1 MSETVIKVQNLSK
14 QYRIGSKEGYKTFR
28 ETLVDAAKAPFLRAQ
43 EAWCIARRAWSKSI
57 NSKLPALSSEL
68 FAPSSVPSEGA
79 SLPPA
84 LSSELFAPSSSLSS
98 QRDDHIWALK
108 DVSFEVKQGEV
119 VGIIGRNGAGKSTLL
134 KVLSKITE
142 PTEGRVELRGRVG
155 SLLEVGTGFH
165 SELTGHENVYLYGA
179 ILGMDRWEI
188 THKFD
193 EIVAFAEL
201 EKFIDTPVKRYSSGM
216 YMRLAFAVA
225 AHLEPEI
232 LLVDEVLAVGDIQFQ
247 KKCLGKMGDVSK
259 AGRTILFVS
268 HNMGAIEQLCGHCI
282 LLENGTIKQNG
293 LDVNRII
300 RNYLFPIDELIASTQ
315 WDNRGNE
322 FDNPWFQPKKLF
334 ITNSVGHALSNPVS
348 NNQDI
353 WIQIEGKLDALDP
366 ALEIGY
372 SICNEDG
379 ITLYWSSFND
389 HEVSKWPSFSK
400 GYVILR
406 TKIPKRFL
414 NEGLY
419 TIEIRSSL
427 HYRMWI
433 TEPGRKSPS
442 ISLVIKG
449 GLSDSPYWTVKRQ
462 GVIAPL
468 LEWEGTMR
476 NESKTAYEK

>member
-268 HNMGAIEQLCGHCI
+268 HNMGAIRQLCKEAI
-282 LLENGTIKQNG
+282 LLDSGKIQSKGESSEIVADYESYETVDIESVWENTKEEDKKQIAFIEKIEVQNDKFQNKSVFSSSENIRIAFTV
-293 LDVNRII
+293 DVRKENPDLKLGFDLI
-300 RNYLFPIDELIASTQ
+300 RNAEVVFRSQQVDSPQQIGTLPVGV
-315 WDNRGNE
+315 N
-322 FDNPWFQPKKLF
+322 KL
-334 ITNSVGHALSNPVS
+334 LC
-348 NNQDI
+348 
-353 WIQIEGKLDALDP
+353 QIPPNLLNCGEYYVYP
-366 ALEIGY
+366 QF
-372 SICNEDG
+372 SIH
-379 ITLYWSSFND
+379 L
-389 HEVSKWPSFSK
+389 VK
-400 GYVILR
+400 
-406 TKIPKRFL
+406 
-414 NEGLY
+414 GLY
-419 TIEIRSSL
+419 NRTGPAVKFSVSLDTSRSPFHMVL
-427 HYRMWI
+427 NQKNH
-433 TEPGRKSPS
+433 PGP
-442 ISLVIKG
+442 VF
-449 GLSDSPYWTVKRQ
+449 
-462 GVIAPL
+462 PL
-468 LEWEGTMR
+468 LNWEL
-476 NESKTAYEK
+476 K